1 MWRFRIELKE
11 QLLDGRT
18 MTYIANKVGLSVTTI
33 ISILNAKV
41 TTRKLTALC
50 IIKSCNPEAEINEYF
65 IKEK

>member
-1 MWRFRIELKE
+1 MWRFRTELKE

-41 TTRKLTALC
+41 TTRKLTALY